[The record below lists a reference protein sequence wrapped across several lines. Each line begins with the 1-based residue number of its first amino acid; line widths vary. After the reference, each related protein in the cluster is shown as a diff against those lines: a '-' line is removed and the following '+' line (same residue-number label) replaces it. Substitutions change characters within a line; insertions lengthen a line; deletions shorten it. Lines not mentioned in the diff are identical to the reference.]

1 MYRAEDRKRL
11 LLVLGLLS
19 LVLLVMPSASAK
31 FTGQHTFINGS
42 NVQCTKCHTTVG
54 DELRS
59 SDEHTHNFTVTTG
72 ETDGACRVCHIIRI
86 SGSTLQNLYQQNQTA
101 PYHAAALIE
110 CTYCHGNYNGSS
122 PGYGVSPI
130 PGANVT
136 AEFEN
141 GADIEAHFPL
151 YNRSKLGGTTDFL
164 KGANEAC
171 IACHTEAANV
181 TVYEPSLALKIN
193 ASLTNAS
200 KCTSADCFYSAG
212 GVGNKTFMWE
222 IKIEVNQSF

>member
-31 FTGQHTFINGS
+31 FTGQHAFIGAQE
-42 NVQCTKCHTTVG
+42 VQCTKCHPSVG
-54 DELRS
+54 QELQS
-59 SDEHTHNFTVTTG
+59 HKTHNFTVTG
-72 ETDGACRVCHIIRI
+72 ITDGACRVCHVIRAG
-86 SGSTLQNLYQQNQTA
+86 GSLNNSYPGGTS

-110 CTYCHGNYNGSS
+110 CTYCHGELAGQ
-122 PGYGVSPI
+122 PTGYGTNPI